1 MARGCHSL
9 GPAPEQ
15 QEITVKAL
23 RYSKPRDRYD
33 PKDEAE
39 FRRAAAESVADNEFL
54 EIRIAGG
61 VLYGDAGALKFRS
74 QDSTV
79 TTVALL

>member
-1 MARGCHSL
+1 M
-9 GPAPEQ
+9 
-15 QEITVKAL
+15 KKL
-23 RYSKPRDRYD
+23 RYSQPRDRYD

-61 VLYGDAGALKFRS
+61 VLYDDAGTLKFRS
-74 QDSTV
+74 RDNTV
-79 TTVALL
+79 TAVGPL